1 MTSVDRGRFI
11 VVEGLD
17 GAGSTT
23 QVRALQRFL
32 LSRGIRS
39 DVTKEPS
46 NGPFGAVIRQAI
58 EGRVSASPRALAL
71 AFAADRADHLDH
83 VTIREQAAAPPNGE
97 TSAWTA
103 DSTGINA
110 KLLQGIWVISD
121 RYVLSNLAY
130 QSSQGV
136 DLDWLIEINKGI
148 TPPDATVLVRT
159 PVDECLRRL
168 QHRSSHL
175 ELFDDAGRLT
185 SVWERFVRVIHLG
198 KVELL
203 GHLIEV
209 DGTAP
214 AENVTQ
220 DIVVQLSRYFVDE
233 LSPLQKQRTLTAHE
247 TTPPSA
253 QAERLQ
259 DNPIT

>member
-1 MTSVDRGRFI
+1 MTNKNRGRFI

-17 GAGSTT
+17 GAGSST

-32 LSRGIRS
+32 LSRRLRC
-39 DVTKEPS
+39 DVTNEPS

-58 EGRVSASPRALAL
+58 EGRVSISPRALAL

-83 VTIREQAAAPPNGE
+83 VTIREEARAASSTE
-97 TSAWTA
+97 SSAWTA
-103 DSTGINA
+103 TNTGINE
-110 KLLQGIWVISD
+110 KLSQGVWVICD

-130 QSSQGV
+130 QSSQDV
-136 DLDWLIEINKGI
+136 DLDWLIDINKGI

-159 PVDECLRRL
+159 PVEECLRRI
-168 QHRSSHL
+168 QYRSSHL
-175 ELFDDAGRLT
+175 ELFDDPGRLT

-198 KVELL
+198 KAELL

-214 AENVTQ
+214 VENVTQ
-220 DIVVQLSRYFVDE
+220 DIIVHLSRYFVDE
-233 LSPLQKQRTLTAHE
+233 LSPGPRGEKSHHA
-247 TTPPSA
+247 
-253 QAERLQ
+253 
-259 DNPIT
+259 